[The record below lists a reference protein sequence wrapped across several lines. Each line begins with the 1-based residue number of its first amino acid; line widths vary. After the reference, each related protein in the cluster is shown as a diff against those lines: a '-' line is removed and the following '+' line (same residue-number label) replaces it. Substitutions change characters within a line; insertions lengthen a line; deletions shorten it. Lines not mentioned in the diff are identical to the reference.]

1 MSGNAILLWVSGGM
15 GSCVGLVVLL
25 YNLVTAVL
33 FLREETEGTSSGL
46 AKAAWALG
54 LLALFLWWMPCVG
67 GLLAVVAIVVA
78 RVERGRIYR
87 DESSLAGATPVRMG
101 SFDGAVA
108 VLLQILMF
116 VGMLAGALSAWRG

>member
-1 MSGNAILLWVSGGM
+1 MSGNAILMYVSGGM
-15 GSCVGLVVLL
+15 GSCVGVVVLL

-46 AKAAWALG
+46 AKASWALG
-54 LLALFLWWMPCVG
+54 LLALFLWWAPCLG
-67 GLLAVVAIVVA
+67 GAVAIAAIVVA

-101 SFDGAVA
+101 SVDGTVA
-108 VLLQILMF
+108 LLLQMVMF
-116 VGMLAGALSAWRG
+116 VGMLAGVIAAWRG

>member
-1 MSGNAILLWVSGGM
+1 MSGNAILMYVSGGM

-46 AKAAWALG
+46 AKASWALG
-54 LLALFLWWMPCVG
+54 LAALFTWFLPCVG
-67 GLLAVVAIVVA
+67 GLLAIAAIVVA

-101 SFDGAVA
+101 SVDGGVA
-108 VLLQILMF
+108 LLLQLLMF
-116 VGMLAGALSAWRG
+116 VGMLAGIIAAWRT

>member
-1 MSGNAILLWVSGGM
+1 MSGNAILMYVSGGL
-15 GSCVGLVVLL
+15 GSCLGVVVLL
-25 YNLVTAVL
+25 YNLVTALL

-54 LLALFLWWMPCVG
+54 LLAMFVWWMPCVG
-67 GLLAVVAIVVA
+67 GVVAIAAIVVA

-101 SFDGAVA
+101 SVDGTVA
-108 VLLQILMF
+108 LLLQCLVFI
-116 VGMLAGALSAWRG
+116 GALSGVLAAWSG